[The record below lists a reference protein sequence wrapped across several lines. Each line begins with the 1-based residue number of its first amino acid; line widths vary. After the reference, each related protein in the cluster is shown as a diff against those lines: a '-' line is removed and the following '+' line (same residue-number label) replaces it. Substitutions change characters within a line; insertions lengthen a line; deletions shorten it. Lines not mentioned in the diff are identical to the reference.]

1 MNTYSEV
8 SLNLKSNK
16 MAKNLKPEAKAKSG
30 NNSQQVGSEFGL
42 ITIHPKYDVLLP
54 IDSIYDNPEQ
64 HTIYSNTS
72 RELSSVD
79 IVDEFAESIKETG
92 LEQIPIVY
100 KFNDG
105 VYVFKS
111 GMTRRKAFR
120 KLGAEL
126 IPVNLIEKDIS
137 FDEYSSDD
145 NYINRIKDVMGSN
158 LTDKERSGH
167 LINQFKQVDQARE
180 KFKSLKERD
189 MTEKEIKDL
198 CKLNGIEYKWY
209 NNIRT
214 LKLDWS
220 EKYDEVCNLKKS
232 PRGAFQELEAR
243 NKAIAKGMPASTAG
257 SGLFTDPMLA
267 RSILSLTSNTMEQ
280 LSSVTLRVGG
290 KEYPFM
296 NEIQSN
302 IRSGLLHEIIV
313 HTTKYILNNAGNKG
327 SWETDKSGKYDLDS
341 KDLGLV
347 VDIKTRIEGSPS
359 WTTAANNIKR
369 GYYLFVETNSDCS
382 RWFASYCYVNAEEWK
397 KQQTVGI
404 FTNEAL
410 YNNKNK
416 IILFG
421 EIKSD
426 KKVYLDKLI

>member
-1 MNTYSEV
+1 
-8 SLNLKSNK
+8 
-16 MAKNLKPEAKAKSG
+16 MAKNTKPEAKTKSG
-30 NNSQQVGSEFGL
+30 NNSQTVWSESGL
-42 ITIHPKYDVLLP
+42 ITIHPKYDVLLE
-54 IDSIYDNPEQ
+54 IDSILDNPEQ
-64 HTIYSNTS
+64 YTLYSNTS

-92 LEQIPIVY
+92 LEQIPIAY
-100 KFNDG
+100 KFIDG
-105 VYVFKS
+105 VFVFKS

-120 KLGAEL
+120 KLGAQF
-126 IPVNLIEKDIS
+126 IPVNLIEMNIT
-137 FDEYSSDD
+137 FDDYMADD
-145 NYINRIKDVMGSN
+145 YYLNRIRDVMGSN

-180 KFKSLKERD
+180 KFKSIKGRD
-189 MTEKEIKDL
+189 MTEKEIKEL

-214 LKLDWS
+214 LKIDWP
-220 EKYDEVCNLKKS
+220 EKYSEVCLLKKS
-232 PRGAFQELEAR
+232 PRGAFNELEAR
-243 NKAIAKGMPASTAG
+243 NKAISKGMPASKAG
-257 SGLFTDPMLA
+257 EALFTDSILA
-267 RSILSLTSNTMEQ
+267 RSILSITSSTMEQ
-280 LSSVTLRVGG
+280 LASVKIRVAG
-290 KEYPFM
+290 KEYSFM
-296 NEIQSN
+296 NEIQTN

-313 HTTKYILNNAGNKG
+313 HTTKQVLNADGNKG
-327 SWETDKSGKYDLDS
+327 TWETDKSGKFDLDS

-347 VDIKTRIEGSPS
+347 VDVKTRIEGSPS

-382 RWFASYCYVNAEEWK
+382 RWFASYCYVEAEQWK

-410 YNNKNK
+410 FNNKTK
-416 IILFG
+416 IVLFG

>member
-1 MNTYSEV
+1 
-8 SLNLKSNK
+8 
-16 MAKNLKPEAKAKSG
+16 MAKNTKPEAKTKSG
-30 NNSQQVGSEFGL
+30 NNSQTVGSESGL
-42 ITIHPKYDVLLP
+42 ITIHPKYDVLLE
-54 IDSIYDNPEQ
+54 IDSILDNPEQ
-64 HTIYSNTS
+64 HTLYSNTS
-72 RELSSVD
+72 RELSSVN

-100 KFNDG
+100 KFIDG
-105 VYVFKS
+105 VFVFKS
-111 GMTRRKAFR
+111 GMTRRLAFR
-120 KLGAEL
+120 KLGAKY
-126 IPVNLIEKDIS
+126 IPVNLIEMSIT
-137 FDEYSSDD
+137 FDDYMADD
-145 NYINRIKDVMGSN
+145 YYLNRIRDVMGSN

-180 KFKSLKERD
+180 KFKSIKGRD
-189 MTEKEIKDL
+189 MTEKEIRDL

-214 LKLDWS
+214 LKLEWP
-220 EKYDEVCNLKKS
+220 EKYSEVCLLKKS
-232 PRGAFQELEAR
+232 PRGAFNELEAR
-243 NKAIAKGMPASTAG
+243 NKAISKGMPASKTGEA
-257 SGLFTDPMLA
+257 LFTDSILA
-267 RSILSLTSNTMEQ
+267 RSILSITSSTMEQ
-280 LSSVTLRVGG
+280 LADVKIRVAG
-290 KEYPFM
+290 KEYSFM
-296 NEIQSN
+296 NEIQTN

-313 HTTKYILNNAGNKG
+313 HTTKQVLNADGNKG
-327 SWETDKSGKYDLDS
+327 TWETDRSGKFDLDS

-347 VDIKTRIEGSPS
+347 VDVKTRIEGSPS

-382 RWFASYCYVNAEEWK
+382 RWFASYCYVEAEQWK

-410 YNNKNK
+410 FNNKTK
-416 IILFG
+416 VVLFG

>member
-1 MNTYSEV
+1 
-8 SLNLKSNK
+8 
-16 MAKNLKPEAKAKSG
+16 MAKKTNPEASAKSG
-30 NNSQQVGSEFGL
+30 NNSQKVGSEFGL

-54 IDSIYDNPEQ
+54 IDSIHDNPEQ

-79 IVDEFAESIKETG
+79 IVDEFAESIKEAG
-92 LEQIPIVY
+92 LEQIPIAY
-100 KFNDG
+100 KFKDG

-120 KLGAEL
+120 KLGAQF
-126 IPVNLIEKDIS
+126 IPVNLIEMDMT
-137 FDEYSSDD
+137 FDEYCSDD
-145 NYINRIKDVMGSN
+145 NYITRIKDVMGSN

-180 KFKSLKERD
+180 KFKSLKDRD
-189 MTEKEIKDL
+189 MTEKEIKEL

-214 LKLDWS
+214 LKIEWS
-220 EKYDEVCNLKKS
+220 EKYDEVSNLKKS

-243 NKAIAKGMPASTAG
+243 NKAIAKGMPASKVG
-257 SGLFTDPMLA
+257 DGLFTDATLA

-280 LSSVTLRVGG
+280 LASVKLRVGG

-327 SWETDKSGKYDLDS
+327 IWETDKSGKFDLDS
-341 KDLGLV
+341 KDLGIV

-410 YNNKNK
+410 YNNKTK
-416 IILFG
+416 VVLFG